1 MSGSPAVAIAR
12 AHVEAWSSHDFDTA
26 RSLLAPDIKVTAT
39 STDPALPET
48 ALTGVDDY
56 MRGLIAFADPI
67 VPGSLQ
73 VIGSVGDERNALLMV
88 TAQLSGGPM
97 SAKATLSGARL
108 YLLDDNRKIKTERV
122 IFCLTPE

>member
-1 MSGSPAVAIAR
+1 MSGAPAVAIAR

-26 RSLLAPDIKVTAT
+26 RRLLGPDVKVTAT

-48 ALTGVDDY
+48 ALTGVDDD

-73 VIGSVGDERNALLMV
+73 VIGSVGDERNALLML

-122 IFCLTPE
+122 ILCLTPE

>member
-1 MSGSPAVAIAR
+1 VTSALSIAR
-12 AHVEAWSSHDFDTA
+12 SHVEAWSSHDFDTA
-26 RSLLAPDIKVTAT
+26 RSLLAPAVKVTAT

-48 ALTGVDDY
+48 ALTGVDDD

-73 VIGSVGDERNALLMV
+73 VIGSVGDERNALLML

-122 IFCLTPE
+122 ILCLTPE